1 MAEEIEAVDNYVY
14 ILNVRF
20 AGDIYFEK
28 EVADGVEDVR
38 LPSMILQ
45 PVVEN
50 AVNHGIR
57 NVEWEGH
64 IWLTVKRTE
73 DIVHV
78 TIRDN
83 GQGMTPERI
92 REVMEGK
99 VRAGDSSNDT
109 SGIGIDNVISRLE
122 LFFGR
127 KNLLQIESG
136 GPGQGTEVR
145 ISIPCGAAAEKNAG
159 QQ

>member
-1 MAEEIEAVDNYVY
+1 M
-14 ILNVRF
+14 
-20 AGDIYFEK
+20 
-28 EVADGVEDVR
+28 
-38 LPSMILQ
+38 
-45 PVVEN
+45 
-50 AVNHGIR
+50 NHGIR

-83 GQGMTPERI
+83 GQGMTQERI

-109 SGIGIDNVISRLE
+109 SSIGIDNVLSRLE

-145 ISIPCGAAAEKNAG
+145 SVSRAAQPQKRTRDSSDR
-159 QQ
+159 

>member
-1 MAEEIEAVDNYVY
+1 
-14 ILNVRF
+14 
-20 AGDIYFEK
+20 
-28 EVADGVEDVR
+28 
-38 LPSMILQ
+38 
-45 PVVEN
+45 
-50 AVNHGIR
+50 
-57 NVEWEGH
+57 
-64 IWLTVKRTE
+64 
-73 DIVHV
+73 
-78 TIRDN
+78 
-83 GQGMTPERI
+83 
-92 REVMEGK
+92 MEGK